1 MAVSKSIAAKSFIP
15 VKNTGAKDGD
25 EVVQIYVKSLDN
37 PDAPI
42 KSLKGFKKVFLQP
55 GESAKL
61 TFDITD
67 EALSFFDADA
77 HKWVL
82 EPGEFVAHV
91 GSASDDIRTSVKFNV
106 K

>member
-1 MAVSKSIAAKSFIP
+1 M
-15 VKNTGAKDGD
+15 KNTGELAGA
-25 EVVQIYVKSLDN
+25 EVVQLYISDTEASVARPAKE
-37 PDAPI
+37 
-42 KSLKGFKKVFLQP
+42 LKGFKKVFLQP

>member
-1 MAVSKSIAAKSFIP
+1 M
-15 VKNTGAKDGD
+15 
-25 EVVQIYVKSLDN
+25 
-37 PDAPI
+37 
-42 KSLKGFKKVFLQP
+42 FLQP

-61 TFDITD
+61 TFDIPD